1 MNARQLQLVTPPA
14 FEAVFAEHSRTAWRL
29 LVRLGVQPRDAQDV
43 CQEVFIVVHRRL
55 PDFDPRRG
63 SLVSWLYGICL
74 RAASDY
80 RRRHPNRRESP
91 EQALLNVE
99 TSDRPDRDL
108 EARRAWHKLASVL
121 DTLDAGQ
128 RQVFVLYELEGLPM
142 GEIASLLDS
151 PLQTAYARLHAARRR
166 VLGAFTREHAP

>member
-1 MNARQLQLVTPPA
+1 LNATQLQLVAPPA
-14 FEAVFAEHSRTAWRL
+14 FEVVFTEHSRLVWRL

-55 PDFDPRRG
+55 SDFDPRRG
-63 SLVSWLYGICL
+63 GLVSWLYGICL

-91 EQALLNVE
+91 EQVLADHE
-99 TSDRPDRDL
+99 ATERPDRQL
-108 EARRAWHKLASVL
+108 EARRAWDKLAGVL
-121 DTLDAGQ
+121 DTLDPAQ
-128 RQVFVLYELEGLPM
+128 RQVFVLYELEGLDM
-142 GEIASLLDS
+142 NEVATLLGS

-166 VLGAFTREHAP
+166 VLSAFELGSAT